1 MQLPGG
7 VTLNGRQIYDD
18 ATADLER
25 LREKLRLEHE
35 SPIDFFV
42 G

>member
-7 VTLNGRQIYDD
+7 VMLNGRQIYDD
-18 ATADLER
+18 GTSDIER
-25 LREKLRLEHE
+25 LRETIRMEHE
-35 SPIDFFV
+35 MPVDFFI

>member
-7 VTLNGRQIYDD
+7 VMLNGRQIYDD
-18 ATADLER
+18 STVEIER
-25 LREKLRLEHE
+25 LREKIRLDFEM
-35 SPIDFFV
+35 PADFFI